1 MNQWQNTQAVI
12 TWFKS
17 IENKGSSSFITFD
30 IVDLYPSIT
39 KELLTKSMN
48 YAKSLTTIEEEVIAT
63 IFHARKSLL
72 FDKTSVWVKKDN
84 IDFDVTMGSYD
95 GADVCELVGLYLLNL
110 LTNEFGKHNIGLYRD
125 DGLSCFQNISGPDS
139 EKIKKK
145 MCKIFK
151 ENHLNITVECN
162 LTITDFLDVT
172 FDLKSGTYYPYRK
185 ENNEILYIHKQSNHP
200 PSIIKQIPSM
210 ISKRISDI
218 SCDSDHFNK
227 AAPDYNTALKKS
239 GFNENIKYSPC
250 QLKQRNRK
258 REIIWFNLPYSA
270 NVKTNVGKLFM
281 RLIDKHFPRH
291 HKFHKIFNHSNF
303 KLSYSY
309 IPSMKNVIQKHN
321 SKIME
326 DSKPTNNKTCSC

>member
-1 MNQWQNTQAVI
+1 MTELNDLTNVKPYLHLKITRNIFKIIQNAYCLILQNLELAIISKNYIEKINSNIRKITNMNQWQNTQAVI

-48 YAKSLTTIEEEVIAT
+48 YAKSLNTIEEEVIAT

-125 DGLSCFQNISGPDS
+125 DDLSCFQNISGPDS

-239 GFNENIKYSPC
+239 GFNESINTH
-250 QLKQRNRK
+250 QANRNK
-258 REIIWFNLPYSA
+258 
-270 NVKTNVGKLFM
+270 
-281 RLIDKHFPRH
+281 
-291 HKFHKIFNHSNF
+291 
-303 KLSYSY
+303 
-309 IPSMKNVIQKHN
+309 
-321 SKIME
+321 
-326 DSKPTNNKTCSC
+326 